1 MNDRIDALDK
11 KKPTTF
17 GNIPTWILKEN
28 KDIISPIITEM
39 YNECSRNTIFPNS
52 LKLADVTPV
61 FKKDDRTK
69 KDMYRPISILP
80 PMSKIFEGIM
90 YNQISSYIEKFLSPY
105 LCGFRKGFSTQYCLA
120 LMIDRWQKAIDSGK
134 IAGAL
139 LTDLSK
145 AFDCI
150 NHELLI
156 AKLEAYGFSN
166 SSLRYIY
173 SYLSGRKQRTK
184 VNDSFS
190 EWCNMLFGVPQGVN
204 PRATSI

>member
-39 YNECSRNTIFPNS
+39 YNECSRNSIFPNS
-52 LKLADVTPV
+52 LKLADVTHV
-61 FKKDDRTK
+61 FKKDDKTK